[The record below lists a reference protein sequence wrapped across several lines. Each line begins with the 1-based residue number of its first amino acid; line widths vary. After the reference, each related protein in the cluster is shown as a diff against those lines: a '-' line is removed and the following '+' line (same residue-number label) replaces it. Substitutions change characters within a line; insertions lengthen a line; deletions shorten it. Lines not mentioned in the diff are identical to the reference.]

1 MPEMVFACVK
11 TQPSDY
17 SKDLPQNKDPEIDL
31 HFMKIQCKRVG

>member
-17 SKDLPQNKDPEIDL
+17 SKDLPQNIDPEIDL
-31 HFMKIQCKRVG
+31 HFMKAQSIR